1 MKNRF
6 GYVHFSTGDLL
17 RAEVKKQ
24 TDLGKEIDSYISKG
38 NLVPGEVAVNL
49 IKKNI
54 LEKSKDFTFII
65 DGYPRN
71 QSNIDKW
78 EEVVKDEI
86 DVLGCLYLDCSEE
99 TMKSR
104 ILKRAETS
112 DRSDDNEEV
121 FKNRIKVFHEK
132 TKPIL
137 SYFEKKNNLFN
148 VSAEGSKDE
157 CFQLVVE
164 TLKKLGIDKEEKVFL
179 TQKYLNEKVD
189 KFVKPMIIHLM
200 KKKPENVLECM
211 KEWIDTEGVKIQQEK
226 I

>member
-1 MKNRF
+1 M
-6 GYVHFSTGDLL
+6 
-17 RAEVKKQ
+17 
-24 TDLGKEIDSYISKG
+24 
-38 NLVPGEVAVNL
+38 PGEVAVNL

-99 TMKSR
+99 TMKKR

-121 FKNRIKVFHEK
+121 FKNRI
-132 TKPIL
+132 
-137 SYFEKKNNLFN
+137 
-148 VSAEGSKDE
+148 
-157 CFQLVVE
+157 
-164 TLKKLGIDKEEKVFL
+164 
-179 TQKYLNEKVD
+179 
-189 KFVKPMIIHLM
+189 
-200 KKKPENVLECM
+200 
-211 KEWIDTEGVKIQQEK
+211 
-226 I
+226 

>member
-1 MKNRF
+1 M
-6 GYVHFSTGDLL
+6 
-17 RAEVKKQ
+17 
-24 TDLGKEIDSYISKG
+24 
-38 NLVPGEVAVNL
+38 
-49 IKKNI
+49 
-54 LEKSKDFTFII
+54 
-65 DGYPRN
+65 
-71 QSNIDKW
+71 
-78 EEVVKDEI
+78 VKDEI

-157 CFQLVVE
+157 CF
-164 TLKKLGIDKEEKVFL
+164 
-179 TQKYLNEKVD
+179 
-189 KFVKPMIIHLM
+189 
-200 KKKPENVLECM
+200 
-211 KEWIDTEGVKIQQEK
+211 
-226 I
+226 